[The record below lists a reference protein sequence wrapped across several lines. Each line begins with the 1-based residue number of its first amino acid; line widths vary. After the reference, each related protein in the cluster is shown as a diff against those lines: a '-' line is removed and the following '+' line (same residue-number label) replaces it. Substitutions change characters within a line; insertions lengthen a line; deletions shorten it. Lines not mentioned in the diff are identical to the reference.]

1 MKLKERFTL
10 LRAGYTKADIEDM
23 IAAEAEEAE
32 DKESEAEE
40 AEDKES
46 EAEEPE
52 EPEELTKAKNEI
64 ENLKKQLEELQK
76 HNINN
81 SSQKEPTKDTSEE
94 VWNSFF
100 GNNRKDDNK

>member
-10 LRAGYTKADIEDM
+10 LRAGYTKADIEAM

-32 DKESEAEE
+32 DKKQEAEE
-40 AEDKES
+40 D
-46 EAEEPE
+46 EEEHE

-81 SSQKEPTKDTSEE
+81 SSQEKPTKDTSED

-100 GNNRKDDNK
+100 GNNRKDDKK

>member
-10 LRAGYTKADIEDM
+10 LRAGYTKADIDAM

-32 DKESEAEE
+32 DEEQEAEE
-40 AEDKES
+40 EH
-46 EAEEPE
+46 E
-52 EPEELTKAKNEI
+52 EPEELKSAKTEI

-81 SSQKEPTKDTSEE
+81 SSQKEPTEDTSED

-100 GNNRKDDNK
+100 GNNRKDDTK

>member
-10 LRAGYTKADIEDM
+10 LRAGYTKADIEEM

-32 DKESEAEE
+32 E
-40 AEDKES
+40 AEDQ
-46 EAEEPE
+46 EETSPE
-52 EPEELTKAKNEI
+52 EPEELINARNEI
-64 ENLKKQLEELQK
+64 ADLKKQLEELQK

-81 SSQKEPTKDTSEE
+81 SSQKEPTKEDSND

-100 GNNRKDDNK
+100 GNKQKGQDKK

>member
-10 LRAGYTKADIEDM
+10 LRAGYTKADIEAM

-32 DKESEAEE
+32 EQEQEAEE
-40 AEDKES
+40 HEEP
-46 EAEEPE
+46 AEEPE
-52 EPEELTKAKNEI
+52 ELKKAKNEI

-81 SSQKEPTKDTSEE
+81 SSQKEPTKDTSDD
-94 VWNSFF
+94 VWSSFF
-100 GNNRKDDNK
+100 GNNRKDDKK